1 MTVYG
6 RIEPIGKRFPAV
18 LYFAQHGA
26 IFPAFSSHGQGVAM
40 PSLETCGAFFMAAMI
55 LGIAPGPDNIFVFT
69 QSALYGARAGLATTL
84 GLITGLCGHTAA
96 VALGVAALLRA
107 SPLAF
112 SLLKFAGAAYLL
124 YLACLS
130 FCAGSPATLSR
141 QESFPG
147 YAALYRRGV
156 IMNITN
162 PKVTLFFLA
171 LLPQFANP
179 ARGPVALQIV
189 IFGLLFQLAT
199 AIVFGAASMLGNEL
213 AKRIASPQ
221 AKTFMSR
228 LAACVFAALALALL
242 LPEG

>member
-1 MTVYG
+1 
-6 RIEPIGKRFPAV
+6 
-18 LYFAQHGA
+18 
-26 IFPAFSSHGQGVAM
+26 M
-40 PSLETCGAFFMAAMI
+40 PSLETLGAFFVAALI
-55 LGIAPGPDNIFVFT
+55 LGIAPGPDNIFVLT

-96 VALGVAALLRA
+96 VALGVAALLQT

-112 SLLKFAGAAYLL
+112 RLLKFVGAAYLA
-124 YLACLS
+124 YLSWLS
-130 FCAGSPATLSR
+130 FRAGSSAMLTR

-171 LLPQFANP
+171 LLPQFADP
-179 ARGPVALQIV
+179 TRGPVALQIG

-199 AIVFGAASMLGNEL
+199 AIVFGIASLLGSEL
-213 AKRIASPQ
+213 ARRSASPRAQ
-221 AKTFMSR
+221 IFMNR
-228 LAACVFAALALALL
+228 LAGCIFAALALMLL
-242 LPEG
+242 LPG

>member
-1 MTVYG
+1 V
-6 RIEPIGKRFPAV
+6 RENPRFFANDPAKISIKIHV
-18 LYFAQHGA
+18 DIFAMRH
-26 IFPAFSSHGQGVAM
+26 QGVAM
-40 PSLETCGAFFMAAMI
+40 PSPESCAAFFTAALI
-55 LGIAPGPDNIFVFT
+55 LAIAPGPDNIFVLT

-96 VALGVAALLRA
+96 VALGVAALLQA

-124 YLACLS
+124 YLARLS
-130 FCAGSPATLSR
+130 FCAVSPAMLPQ

-171 LLPQFANP
+171 LLPQFADP
-179 ARGPVALQIV
+179 ARGPAALQIV

-199 AIVFGAASMLGNEL
+199 ALVFGVASLLGNEL
-213 AKRIASPQ
+213 ARRSASPR
-221 AKTFMSR
+221 ARIFLNR
-228 LAACVFAALALALL
+228 LAGCVFAALALALL